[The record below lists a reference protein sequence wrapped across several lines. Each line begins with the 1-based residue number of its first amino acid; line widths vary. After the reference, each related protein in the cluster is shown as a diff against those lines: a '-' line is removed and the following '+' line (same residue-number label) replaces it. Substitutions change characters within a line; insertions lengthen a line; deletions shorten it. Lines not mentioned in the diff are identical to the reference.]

1 MKSSDKHRGG
11 ARGRIRLKR
20 AYEPAESTDGLR
32 VLVDRL
38 WPRGLHKDGAR
49 IDLWLKEIA
58 PSSELRRWFGHD
70 PARWEGF
77 QRKYRAE
84 LRDRADL
91 LRTIED
97 ALHEG
102 PVTLLFAAHDE
113 DHNNAVALRD
123 LLAQSG
129 RAARDIDGHH
139 GIAANRQRPAAKDR

>member
-1 MKSSDKHRGG
+1 MKNSDKRRQG

-20 AYEPAESTDGLR
+20 AYEPAEPADGFR

-38 WPRGLHKDGAR
+38 WPRGLHKDGAH

-58 PSSELRRWFGHD
+58 PSDALRRWFGHD
-70 PARWEGF
+70 PARWEDF

-84 LRDRADL
+84 LRDRTDL

-113 DHNNAVALRD
+113 EHNNAVALRE
-123 LLAQSG
+123 LLERSDRTARDVDSHHG
-129 RAARDIDGHH
+129 TAAARP
-139 GIAANRQRPAAKDR
+139 RPAAKDR